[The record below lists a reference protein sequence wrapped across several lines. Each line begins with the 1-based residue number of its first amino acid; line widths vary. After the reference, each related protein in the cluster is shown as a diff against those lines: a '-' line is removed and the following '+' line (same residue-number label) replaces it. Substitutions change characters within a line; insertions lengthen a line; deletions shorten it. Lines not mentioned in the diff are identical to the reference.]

1 MYQILSYPI
10 KEGQPTWPGN
20 PAFSLEPHTS
30 IAGGDTANT
39 CTIHLFNHY
48 GTHLDGPMHF
58 YGKGIPLDQV
68 PFGHFFFHKPLLLDI
83 PKEPGAKLMPED
95 LIPHRED
102 VKDADLLLIRTGF
115 SKYRREKPDV
125 YENNGPAVSSRLAR
139 YLQDNMS
146 HLKAL
151 ALDFV
156 SLASYSDTKD
166 GDLAHQIML
175 GMFHDRYICII
186 EDVNMEGL
194 PSGFLKNAA
203 AVPLIIEGID
213 SSPSPCGRSTDA
225 YVTVYAAV
233 QAAV

>member
-20 PAFSLEPHTS
+20 PVFSLVPHTS

-175 GMFHDRYICII
+175 GMYHDRYICII

-213 SSPSPCGRSTDA
+213 SSP
-225 YVTVYAAV
+225 VTMWAEY
-233 QAAV
+233 

>member
-10 KEGQPTWPGN
+10 KKGQPTWPGN

-68 PFGHFFFHKPLLLDI
+68 PFGQFFFHKPLLLDI

-115 SKYRREKPDV
+115 SKYRREKPDL

-166 GDLAHQIML
+166 GDLAHQIIL
-175 GMFHDRYICII
+175 VIYHNRYICII

-213 SSPSPCGRSTDA
+213 SSP
-225 YVTVYAAV
+225 VTMWAEY
-233 QAAV
+233 

>member
-58 YGKGIPLDQV
+58 YGKGIPLEQV

-151 ALDFV
+151 A
-156 SLASYSDTKD
+156 SYSDTKD

-213 SSPSPCGRSTDA
+213 SSP
-225 YVTVYAAV
+225 VTMWAEY
-233 QAAV
+233 

>member
-95 LIPHRED
+95 LIPHRFLQIPQR
-102 VKDADLLLIRTGF
+102 KTGC
-115 SKYRREKPDV
+115 
-125 YENNGPAVSSRLAR
+125 L
-139 YLQDNMS
+139 
-146 HLKAL
+146 
-151 ALDFV
+151 
-156 SLASYSDTKD
+156 
-166 GDLAHQIML
+166 
-175 GMFHDRYICII
+175 
-186 EDVNMEGL
+186 
-194 PSGFLKNAA
+194 
-203 AVPLIIEGID
+203 
-213 SSPSPCGRSTDA
+213 
-225 YVTVYAAV
+225 
-233 QAAV
+233 

>member
-10 KEGQPTWPGN
+10 KRKATHWPGN

-68 PFGHFFFHKPLLLDI
+68 PFGQFFFHKPLLLDI

-115 SKYRREKPDV
+115 SKYRREKPDL

-175 GMFHDRYICII
+175 GMYHNRYICII

-213 SSPSPCGRSTDA
+213 SSP
-225 YVTVYAAV
+225 VTMWAEY
-233 QAAV
+233 

>member
-1 MYQILSYPI
+1 MFQILSYPI
-10 KEGQPTWPGN
+10 KKGQHTWPGN
-20 PAFSLEPHTS
+20 PAFCLEPHTS

-68 PFGHFFFHKPLLLDI
+68 PFGQFFFHKPLLLDI

-115 SKYRREKPDV
+115 SKYRREKPDL

-175 GMFHDRYICII
+175 GMYHNRYICII

-213 SSPSPCGRSTDA
+213 SSP
-225 YVTVYAAV
+225 VTMWAEY
-233 QAAV
+233 

>member
-10 KEGQPTWPGN
+10 KKGQPTWPGN

-39 CTIHLFNHY
+39 CIIHLFNHY

-68 PFGHFFFHKPLLLDI
+68 PFGQFFFHKPLLLDI

-102 VKDADLLLIRTGF
+102 VKDADLLLIRTDF
-115 SKYRREKPDV
+115 SKYRREKPDL

-175 GMFHDRYICII
+175 GMYHNRYICII
-186 EDVNMEGL
+186 EDANMEGL

-213 SSPSPCGRSTDA
+213 SSP
-225 YVTVYAAV
+225 VTMWAEY
-233 QAAV
+233 

>member
-10 KEGQPTWPGN
+10 KKGQPTWPGN

-68 PFGHFFFHKPLLLDI
+68 PFGQFFFHNPLLLDI

-115 SKYRREKPDV
+115 SKYRREKPDL

-175 GMFHDRYICII
+175 GMYHNRYICII

-203 AVPLIIEGID
+203 AVTLIIECID
-213 SSPSPCGRSTDA
+213 SSP
-225 YVTVYAAV
+225 VTMWAEY
-233 QAAV
+233 